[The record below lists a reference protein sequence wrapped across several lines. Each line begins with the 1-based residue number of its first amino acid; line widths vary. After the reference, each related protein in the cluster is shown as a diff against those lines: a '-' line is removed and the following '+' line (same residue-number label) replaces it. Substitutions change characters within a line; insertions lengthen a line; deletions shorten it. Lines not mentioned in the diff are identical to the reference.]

1 MAENV
6 TLEKVLLGDTTKE
19 YVDKVNKAI
28 DNVNSNSDAIEDL
41 TEAVAN
47 AGKVD
52 NVKVNDISVVGNKVA
67 NVKINGSTTVNV
79 ETSSTGEITIS
90 APTLAK
96 SLTLSVDPST
106 YVLTATLEDA
116 NGTVLSTPTV
126 DLPLET
132 MVVGASYDESTKEI
146 VLTLQNKET
155 TRFSVADLVSG
166 LVGTDKNFT
175 DGQVLIAD
183 GNAKKA
189 KSSGYTIKT
198 SVPANA
204 KFTDTTYDPATPSKQ
219 GLMSADDKAKLDGI
233 DSSLVGVTKDEIGK
247 VKDVKVNGTTVLG
260 TDGVANITIDDLKAG
275 YVSVQSS
282 SLVNCV
288 VDGTTY
294 KAIKVA
300 DTDTELE
307 VYNSDGNKILTHT
320 VRKDGFLYICVGT
333 NAISCTLRKINGNSV
348 SGGGTV
354 DSEGFRNAKWIE
366 IEDNSDIQH
375 TYINKLPLNG
385 KPSLLLIGVYDTAS
399 SSKPIRT
406 LKFFIPSLQNLGKS
420 VGTIYIA
427 DDDPSTINNQK
438 IDVFEM
444 SFNDSNTSA
453 SLSRTSNFSNSWRI
467 YSIILVR
474 FD

>member
-96 SLTLSVDPST
+96 SLTLSVDTST
-106 YVLTATLEDA
+106 YELTATLKDS
-116 NGTVLSTPTV
+116 NGNALSTQTV

-132 MVVGASYDESTKEI
+132 MVVDAAYDGTTKKI
-146 VLTLQNKET
+146 VLTLQNGNT
-155 TRFSVADLVSG
+155 TSFSVADLVSG
-166 LVGTDKNFT
+166 LVATDNNFT
-175 DGQVLIAD
+175 DGQVLVAD
-183 GNAKKA
+183 GNGKKA
-189 KSSGYTIKT
+189 KSSGFTIKT

-204 KFTDTTYDPATPSKQ
+204 KFTDTTYDPATQSKQ
-219 GLMSADDKAKLDGI
+219 GLMSAADKAKLDRI
-233 DSSLVGVTKDEIGK
+233 DSSLEGVTAGQIGK
-247 VKDVKVNGTTVLG
+247 VKDVKVNGSTVLG

-307 VYNSDGNKILTHT
+307 VYNLAGNKILTHT

-333 NAISCTLRKINGNSV
+333 TAINCTLRKINGNSV
-348 SGGGTV
+348 GSGGDST

-366 IEDNSDIQH
+366 IEDNSDSH
-375 TYINKLPLNG
+375 NSRINTLTLNG
-385 KPSLLLIGVYDTAS
+385 KPALLLIS
-399 SSKPIRT
+399 SYSAISKSSPIKT
-406 LKFFIPSLQNLGKS
+406 LKFFIPSMLNMSGNIRTLYLPYDGDSTEQFSLTFTNS
-420 VGTIYIA
+420 NA
-427 DDDPSTINNQK
+427 DVILDRS
-438 IDVFEM
+438 
-444 SFNDSNTSA
+444 
-453 SLSRTSNFSNSWRI
+453 SNFDSTYSI
-467 YSIILVR
+467 MSIILVR

>member
-28 DNVNSNSDAIEDL
+28 DNVNSNSDAIENL

-52 NVKVNDISVVGNKVA
+52 DVKVNDISVVSNKVA

-79 ETSSTGEITIS
+79 TTSETGEITIS

-96 SLTLSVDPST
+96 SLAFSVNTST
-106 YVLTATLEDA
+106 YELTATLKDS
-116 NGTVLSTPTV
+116 NGNALSTQTV

-132 MVVGASYDESTKEI
+132 MVVDASYDESTKEI
-146 VLTLQNKET
+146 VLTLQNGKT

-166 LVGTDKNFT
+166 LVATDKNFT

-189 KSSGYTIKT
+189 KSSGFTIKT

-247 VKDVKVNGTTVLG
+247 VKDVKVNGSTVLG

-275 YVSVQSS
+275 YVSVSSS
-282 SLVNCV
+282 SLVDCTVN
-288 VDGTTY
+288 GTKY

-307 VYNSDGNKILTHT
+307 VYNLAGNKILTHT

-333 NAISCTLRKINGNSV
+333 TAISCTLRKISGNFVGTGGSSSVVKVIELKNGRGRMYNDFLEIGKLYALTLGSSPITGYSGIFWFVDGLDIGLGGILNQSV
-348 SGGGTV
+348 PIGDARYLSFVKDQYGHYDVYYKDT
-354 DSEGFRNAKWIE
+354 DHSTIE
-366 IEDNSDIQH
+366 M
-375 TYINKLPLNG
+375 NG
-385 KPSLLLIGVYDTAS
+385 KIYLREIGSSLIPTA
-399 SSKPIRT
+399 
-406 LKFFIPSLQNLGKS
+406 
-420 VGTIYIA
+420 
-427 DDDPSTINNQK
+427 
-438 IDVFEM
+438 
-444 SFNDSNTSA
+444 
-453 SLSRTSNFSNSWRI
+453 
-467 YSIILVR
+467 
-474 FD
+474 

>member
-28 DNVNSNSDAIEDL
+28 ENVNSNADAIENL
-41 TEAVAN
+41 TGAVAN

-52 NVKVNDISVVGNKVA
+52 DVKVNDISVVSNKIA
-67 NVKINGSTTVNV
+67 NVKVNGSDTVKV
-79 ETSSTGEITIS
+79 ETSGTGEITIS

-106 YVLTATLEDA
+106 YVLTATLKDSNENA
-116 NGTVLSTPTV
+116 LSTQTV

-146 VLTLQNKET
+146 ILTLQDRT
-155 TRFSVADLVSG
+155 QTRFSVADLVSG
-166 LVGTDKNFT
+166 LVATDNNFT

-183 GNAKKA
+183 GNGKKA
-189 KSSGYTIKT
+189 KSSGYTIKK
-198 SVPANA
+198 SVPADA
-204 KFTDTTYDPATPSKQ
+204 KFTDTTYDPATTSKS
-219 GLMSADDKAKLDGI
+219 GLMSAADKAKLDRI
-233 DSSLVGVTKDEIGK
+233 DSSLEGVTADQIGK
-247 VKDVKVNGTTVLG
+247 VKDVQVNGTSVLG
-260 TDGVANITIDDLKAG
+260 SDGVATITIDDLKAE

-333 NAISCTLRKINGNSV
+333 TAISCTLRKINGNSIGTGGSSSVVKSVELVNGDALVNFDFLELGKLYAVGIAGSSMRGFHGIYWHLIRVGVYEFSYNDIVV
-348 SGGGTV
+348 SHEYSLHINLESVAVLKLSLRNISNNEQVEMNATV
-354 DSEGFRNAKWIE
+354 YFRE
-366 IEDNSDIQH
+366 IGS
-375 TYINKLPLNG
+375 
-385 KPSLLLIGVYDTAS
+385 SLLPTA
-399 SSKPIRT
+399 
-406 LKFFIPSLQNLGKS
+406 
-420 VGTIYIA
+420 
-427 DDDPSTINNQK
+427 
-438 IDVFEM
+438 
-444 SFNDSNTSA
+444 
-453 SLSRTSNFSNSWRI
+453 
-467 YSIILVR
+467 
-474 FD
+474 

>member
-96 SLTLSVDPST
+96 SLTLSVNPST
-106 YVLTATLEDA
+106 YVLTATLKDA

-132 MVVGASYDESTKEI
+132 MVVGASYDESKKEI

-155 TRFSVADLVSG
+155 TRFSVADLVAG
-166 LVGTDKNFT
+166 LVSTEDLATTSKN
-175 DGQVLIAD
+175 
-183 GNAKKA
+183 
-189 KSSGYTIKT
+189 
-198 SVPANA
+198 
-204 KFTDTTYDPATPSKQ
+204 
-219 GLMSADDKAKLDGI
+219 GLMSSTDKAKLDRI
-233 DSSLVGVTKDEIGK
+233 DSSLEGVTKDEIGK
-247 VKDVKVNGTTVLG
+247 VKDVKVNSTSVLG
-260 TDGVANITIDDLKAG
+260 SDGVANITIDDLKAG

-307 VYNSDGNKILTHT
+307 VYNLAGNKILTHT

-333 NAISCTLRKINGNSV
+333 TAINCTLRKINGNSV
-348 SGGGTV
+348 GSGSTGGSQNLEIIRIDKNLSSTV
-354 DSEGFRNAKWIE
+354 G
-366 IEDNSDIQH
+366 
-375 TYINKLPLNG
+375 TLLPLEHYAG
-385 KPSLLLIGVYDTAS
+385 LLLIDVYDSAGKKFKQVKRFFGKNNDAMFTADS
-399 SSKPIRT
+399 EFTINYDGETSGYFILKYINREDKVYLYKDINIPNYHIINDILL
-406 LKFFIPSLQNLGKS
+406 LKF
-420 VGTIYIA
+420 
-427 DDDPSTINNQK
+427 K
-438 IDVFEM
+438 I
-444 SFNDSNTSA
+444 
-453 SLSRTSNFSNSWRI
+453 
-467 YSIILVR
+467 
-474 FD
+474 